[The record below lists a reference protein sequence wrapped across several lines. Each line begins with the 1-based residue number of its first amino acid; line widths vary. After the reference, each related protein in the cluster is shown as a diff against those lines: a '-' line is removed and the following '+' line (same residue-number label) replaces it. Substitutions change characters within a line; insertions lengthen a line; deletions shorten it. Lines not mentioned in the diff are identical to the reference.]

1 MKSRTRGRPRE
12 ITIPESADT
21 FEDTNGNLH
30 WYHNDRLYSD
40 IPHHIDRTKIPDG
53 IYWEKSGNGYWY
65 IFIAD
70 AAGNKKRQR
79 SAGPTALLSDL
90 FRIIEENQEIK
101 RDTFRYIAKMFRE
114 SADFQ
119 GLARLTK
126 DDYERCYKIVA
137 DYKTNQGGK
146 LGDAPLKRWN
156 KPMVQKLVD
165 RLAMERGP
173 SMANHVLRYTRRVF
187 NWAGNRIA
195 NLPNPAQGVEQA
207 KEKGEVRCPPTEV
220 YTAVLEF
227 ARDHAATST
236 PYLWLAMELAYL
248 CRLRRVEV
256 ATLTDANELET
267 GLLSNRR
274 KGSNDNITEWTPRLR
289 AIWDAAKTLR
299 VKKREKN
306 RIPTPLRKDDAWI
319 FITSNGGRLNESSLS
334 TAFDRMIN
342 AAIKKGVV
350 TESDRFSLHSLK
362 HRGVTNTKG
371 DKKQA
376 SGHKTDRMAA
386 HYDHSIPIVKPAE
399 DD

>member
-1 MKSRTRGRPRE
+1 MKKRGGRPRQ
-12 ITIPESADT
+12 IGIPKGADV
-21 FEDTNGNLH
+21 FEDDKGNRH
-30 WYHNDRLYSD
+30 WYHNDKLFSA
-40 IPHHIDRTKIPDG
+40 IPTHIDLNKIPDG

-65 IFIAD
+65 IFMD
-70 AAGNKKRQR
+70 DPAGNKKRQR

-90 FRIIEENQEIK
+90 HRVIEENQEVK
-101 RDTFRYIAKMFRE
+101 RDTFRYIAQMFRD

-119 GLARLTK
+119 GLASLTR

-156 KPMVQKLVD
+156 KPMVQKLID
-165 RLAMERGP
+165 RLSMERGP

-207 KEKGEVRCPPTEV
+207 KERGRVVCPPTEV
-220 YTAVLEF
+220 YTAVLQYAQGLE
-227 ARDHAATST
+227 SV
-236 PYLWLAMELAYL
+236 PYLWIAMEIAYL
-248 CRLRRVEV
+248 CRLRRIEV
-256 ATLTDANELET
+256 VTLTDFNELEA

-274 KGSNDNITEWTPRLR
+274 KGSNDNITEWTPRLF
-289 AIWDAAKTLR
+289 AVWEAAKDLR
-299 VKKREKN
+299 AKKRKKN
-306 RIPTPLRKDDAWI
+306 KIPTPLRKDDAWI

-342 AAIKKGVV
+342 NAIKAGMITK
-350 TESDRFSLHSLK
+350 EDRFSMHSLK

-371 DKKQA
+371 DKKAA

-386 HYDHSIPIVKPAE
+386 HYDHSIPIVRPAE
-399 DD
+399 DE